1 MHELKHG
8 WEDFRDASRLARR
21 DLPRVCVVKL
31 EKQLP
36 VLVSMYDLGGSQGA
50 QPWDLTKPAGF
61 GSA

>member
-1 MHELKHG
+1 MQCG
-8 WEDFRDASRLARR
+8 WEEFREASRLARR

-36 VLVSMYDLGGSQGA
+36 VLVSIYDLGGSQGA
-50 QPWDLTKPAGF
+50 QPWGLTKAGGF